1 MELLDCGVFHTGRK
15 TDLESLFWVKTL
27 NLKHRLIWGIYLPGM
42 NSITSPAF
50 PKKLRR
56 KSSMRNSF
64 LHPSHLGNFTK
75 AVRII
80 EKPAQTAFPR
90 LAHAHSQ
97 FALTSGLS
105 FPEVIIN
112 VSGLNFSLPTLGPDF
127 QRTKNFLKISS

>member
-50 PKKLRR
+50 PKKLHR

-97 FALTSGLS
+97 FDLTSGSS

>member
-97 FALTSGLS
+97 FALTSRLE
-105 FPEVIIN
+105 FPRSN
-112 VSGLNFSLPTLGPDF
+112 HQCFRSQFFTAHFGA
-127 QRTKNFLKISS
+127 

>member
-1 MELLDCGVFHTGRK
+1 MELLDCGVSHTGRK

-50 PKKLRR
+50 PKKLHR
-56 KSSMRNSF
+56 KSSTRNSF

-90 LAHAHSQ
+90 LAHAQSQ
-97 FALTSGLS
+97 FALTSGSS